1 MKRLLALLWF
11 ATLSVYAEA
20 PGSQYQQ
27 AAEAGDAR
35 AQYYLADT
43 WFSSGDLSKAE
54 FWAQKSANGGDADAC
69 ALLAQIKITNP
80 VSLDYPAAKAL
91 AEKAVTAGSKAGEVI
106 LARILINSQAGQTD
120 YPRAITLLQQASMNA
135 ESDFAVDAQMLL
147 GLLYANGV
155 GVKEDDEKATDYF
168 KNSSALSRTGYAE
181 YWAGMMFQ
189 QGEKGFIEP
198 NKQKALHWLNVSCL
212 EGFDTGCEEFDRISK
227 G

>member
-54 FWAQKSANGGDADAC
+54 YWAQKSADSGDADAC

-91 AEKAVTAGSKAGEVI
+91 AEKAAQAGSPTGEVV
-106 LARILINSQAGQTD
+106 LARILLTHQAGKTD
-120 YPRAITLLQQASMNA
+120 
-135 ESDFAVDAQMLL
+135 
-147 GLLYANGV
+147 
-155 GVKEDDEKATDYF
+155 
-168 KNSSALSRTGYAE
+168 
-181 YWAGMMFQ
+181 
-189 QGEKGFIEP
+189 
-198 NKQKALHWLNVSCL
+198 
-212 EGFDTGCEEFDRISK
+212 
-227 G
+227 

>member
-1 MKRLLALLWF
+1 MKRLLALLWL
-11 ATLSVYAEA
+11 ATLSVHAEE

-54 FWAQKSANGGDADAC
+54 FWAQKSADAGDADAC

-80 VSLDYPAAKAL
+80 VSLDYPAARAL
-91 AEKAVTAGSKAGEVI
+91 AEKATHAGSKSGEVI
-106 LARILINSQAGQTD
+106 LARILINSQAGKTD
-120 YPRAITLLQQASMNA
+120 YPRAINLLQQASMNT
-135 ESDFAVDAQMLL
+135 ENDFAVDAQMLL

-189 QGEKGFIEP
+189 SGEKGFITP
-198 NKQKALHWLNVSCL
+198 NKQKALQWLNLSCT
-212 EGFDTGCEEFDRISK
+212 EGFDTGCEEFDKLSSE
-227 G
+227 

>member
-1 MKRLLALLWF
+1 MKRLLALLWL
-11 ATLSVYAEA
+11 AALAVHAEE

-54 FWAQKSANGGDADAC
+54 FWAHKAADGGDADAS

-80 VSLDYPAAKAL
+80 VSLDYPEAKAL
-91 AEKAVTAGSKAGEVI
+91 AEKAVKAGSRAGDVI

-147 GLLYANGV
+147 GLIYANGV

-168 KNSSALSRTGYAE
+168 KNSSSLSRTGYSE
-181 YWAGMMFQ
+181 YWAGMMFLS
-189 QGEKGFIEP
+189 GEKGFITP
-198 NKQKALHWLNVSCL
+198 NKQKALQWLNLSCT
-212 EGFDTGCEEFDRISK
+212 EGFDTGCEEFDKLSAE
-227 G
+227 

>member
-1 MKRLLALLWF
+1 MKRLLALLWL
-11 ATLSVYAEA
+11 AAISVHAEE

-54 FWAQKSANGGDADAC
+54 FWAQKSSDGGDADAF

-80 VSLDYPAAKAL
+80 VSLDYPEAKAL
-91 AEKAVTAGSKAGEVI
+91 AEKAVKAGSRAGDVI

-147 GLLYANGV
+147 GLIYANGV

-168 KNSSALSRTGYAE
+168 KNSSALSRTGYSE
-181 YWAGMMFQ
+181 YWAGMMFLG
-189 QGEKGFIEP
+189 GEKGFITP
-198 NKQKALHWLNVSCL
+198 NKQKALQWLNLSCT
-212 EGFDTGCEEFDRISK
+212 EGVDTGCEEFDKLSAE
-227 G
+227 